1 MELFVEIAILT
12 ADVLI
17 LPAEE
22 TGVNCALYLRSPSK
36 WQDVQKP
43 SITSCNLESRVF
55 AQRMNSM
62 KLRAVILTMMC
73 VGVVTAAIAA
83 EEPSEQVKRM
93 DAAATVLDEI
103 MGTPDKGIPEELLDS
118 AKCIAVIPSMIKI
131 GFVFGGRHGRGIATC
146 RTSSGWS
153 APAPFS
159 VTGGSWGLQIGGE
172 AVDVVMLAMN
182 DQGMEK
188 MLSSKFKIGADA
200 SAAAGPVGRH
210 VQGETDWKM
219 RAEVLTYSRA
229 RGAFAGVTVNGAS
242 ITQDKDGTRI
252 LYGRMIPSAQ
262 ILKGQTKAPEGS
274 HKFLAAVKK
283 YGTQAAVA
291 EASNRR
297 TQTPNTG
304 TQTRALSSTESKG
317 AIEQKLKTE
326 PGLESNDIQ
335 VTLTADV
342 VTLSGSVIS
351 SDERDKAVRI
361 ARSYAGDR
369 EVQDHL
375 TIQTPN

>member
-1 MELFVEIAILT
+1 MRFKVGIL
-12 ADVLI
+12 AVLAATI
-17 LPAEE
+17 LA
-22 TGVNCALYLRSPSK
+22 S
-36 WQDVQKP
+36 
-43 SITSCNLESRVF
+43 
-55 AQRMNSM
+55 
-62 KLRAVILTMMC
+62 TM
-73 VGVVTAAIAA
+73 AIAA

-118 AKCIAVIPSMIKI
+118 AKCVAVIPSMIKI

-172 AVDVVMLAMN
+172 AIDVVMLVMN
-182 DQGMEK
+182 NNGMEK

-210 VQGETDWKM
+210 VEGETDWKM

-229 RGAFAGVTVNGAS
+229 RGAFAGITVNGAS

-262 ILKGQTKAPEGS
+262 ILKGQVKAPEGS
-274 HKFLAAVKK
+274 HTFMGAVKK
-283 YGTQAAVA
+283 YSTQANVA
-291 EASNRR
+291 EASARR
-297 TQTPNTG
+297 TPAEKTG
-304 TQTRALSSTESKG
+304 AQNEALSSREAKSS
-317 AIEQKLKTE
+317 IEEKLKSE
-326 PGLESNDIQ
+326 PGLESKDIQ
-335 VTLTADV
+335 VTLSADAV
-342 VTLSGSVIS
+342 KLSGSVVS
-351 SDERDKAVRI
+351 ADDRDKVVRI

-375 TIQTPN
+375 TIQTP

>member
-1 MELFVEIAILT
+1 MFAMRLKAGIL
-12 ADVLI
+12 AVLAAT
-17 LPAEE
+17 LLA
-22 TGVNCALYLRSPSK
+22 S
-36 WQDVQKP
+36 
-43 SITSCNLESRVF
+43 
-55 AQRMNSM
+55 
-62 KLRAVILTMMC
+62 TM
-73 VGVVTAAIAA
+73 AIAA

-118 AKCIAVIPSMIKI
+118 AKCVAVIPSMIKI

-146 RTSSGWS
+146 RTKSGWS
-153 APAPFS
+153 APAPFT

-172 AVDVVMLAMN
+172 AVDVVMLVMN
-182 DQGMEK
+182 DRGMEK

-210 VQGETDWKM
+210 VEGETDWKM

-262 ILKGQTKAPEGS
+262 ILKGQVKAPEGS
-274 HKFLAAVKK
+274 HKFMAAVKK
-283 YGTQAAVA
+283 YGTEANVA
-291 EASNRR
+291 EASARR
-297 TQTPNTG
+297 VEVKKTDAQNET
-304 TQTRALSSTESKG
+304 LSSREAKG
-317 AIEQKLKTE
+317 AIEEKLRSE
-326 PGLESNDIQ
+326 PGLESKDIQ
-335 VTLTADV
+335 VTLTSDAV
-342 VTLSGSVIS
+342 KLSGSVVS
-351 SDERDKAVRI
+351 ADDRDKAVRI

-375 TIQTPN
+375 TIQNP

>member
-1 MELFVEIAILT
+1 MRFKTGMLAVLT
-12 ADVLI
+12 AAVL
-17 LPAEE
+17 AS
-22 TGVNCALYLRSPSK
+22 T
-36 WQDVQKP
+36 
-43 SITSCNLESRVF
+43 
-55 AQRMNSM
+55 M
-62 KLRAVILTMMC
+62 AV
-73 VGVVTAAIAA
+73 AA

-118 AKCIAVIPSMIKI
+118 AKCVAVIPSMVKI

-146 RTSSGWS
+146 RTASGWS

-172 AVDVVMLAMN
+172 AVDVVMLVMN
-182 DQGMEK
+182 DHGMEK
-188 MLSSKFKIGADA
+188 MLSSKFRIGADA

-210 VQGETDWKM
+210 VEGETDWKM

-252 LYGRMIPSAQ
+252 LYGRMVPSAQ
-262 ILKGQTKAPEGS
+262 ILKGQVKAPEGS
-274 HKFLAAVKK
+274 HQFLATVRK
-283 YGTQAAVA
+283 YATEPNAA
-291 EASNRR
+291 EASDRVQRNDTR
-297 TQTPNTG
+297 
-304 TQTRALSSTESKG
+304 TRASSPTEAKG
-317 AIEQKLKTE
+317 VIEEKLKTE
-326 PGLESNDIQ
+326 PGLDSKDIH
-335 VTLTADV
+335 VTLTPNV
-342 VTLSGSVIS
+342 VTLSGSVAS
-351 SDERDKAVRI
+351 SDDRDKAVSI

-375 TIQTPN
+375 SVQRPD

>member
-1 MELFVEIAILT
+1 MLAASLL
-12 ADVLI
+12 A
-17 LPAEE
+17 
-22 TGVNCALYLRSPSK
+22 S
-36 WQDVQKP
+36 
-43 SITSCNLESRVF
+43 
-55 AQRMNSM
+55 
-62 KLRAVILTMMC
+62 TMA
-73 VGVVTAAIAA
+73 TAAD
-83 EEPSEQVKRM
+83 EPSEQVKRM
-93 DAAATVLDEI
+93 DAAATVLGEI

-118 AKCIAVIPSMIKI
+118 AKCVAVIPSMIKI

-172 AVDVVMLAMN
+172 AIDVVMLVMN
-182 DQGMEK
+182 DNGMEK

-210 VQGETDWKM
+210 VEGETDWKM

-229 RGAFAGVTVNGAS
+229 RGVFAGVTVNGAS

-262 ILKGQTKAPEGS
+262 ILKGRVKAPEGS
-274 HKFLAAVKK
+274 HKFIAAVKK
-283 YGTQAAVA
+283 YGT
-291 EASNRR
+291 EANATEALTRR
-297 TQTPNTG
+297 TAAEKTG
-304 TQTRALSSTESKG
+304 VQNEALSASEAKG
-317 AIEQKLKTE
+317 AIEEKLKSE
-326 PGLESNDIQ
+326 PGLESKDIQ
-335 VTLTADV
+335 VTLTSDAV
-342 VTLSGSVIS
+342 KLSGSVVS
-351 SDERDKAVRI
+351 ADDRDKAVRI

-375 TIQTPN
+375 TIQTP

>member
-1 MELFVEIAILT
+1 MRFKAGIL
-12 ADVLI
+12 
-17 LPAEE
+17 
-22 TGVNCALYLRSPSK
+22 
-36 WQDVQKP
+36 
-43 SITSCNLESRVF
+43 
-55 AQRMNSM
+55 
-62 KLRAVILTMMC
+62 AVMATTFLASTMA
-73 VGVVTAAIAA
+73 VAA

-118 AKCIAVIPSMIKI
+118 AKCVAVIPSMIKI

-146 RTSSGWS
+146 RTKSGWS

-172 AVDVVMLAMN
+172 AIDVVMLVMN
-182 DQGMEK
+182 DNGMEK

-262 ILKGQTKAPEGS
+262 ILKGEVKAPEGS
-274 HKFLAAVKK
+274 RKFLATVRK
-283 YGTQAAVA
+283 YGTEANVTEAAA
-291 EASNRR
+291 RR
-297 TQTPNTG
+297 TETRKTS
-304 TQTRALSSTESKG
+304 TQYEGLSSSEAKG
-317 AIEQKLKTE
+317 AIEGKLRTE
-326 PGLESNDIQ
+326 PGLESKDIQ
-335 VTLTADV
+335 VTLSANAV
-342 VTLSGSVIS
+342 QLSGSVVS
-351 SDERDKAVRI
+351 AQDRDKAVRI
-361 ARSYAGDR
+361 ARLYAGDR
-369 EVQDHL
+369 EVQDRL
-375 TIQTPN
+375 TIQTP

>member
-1 MELFVEIAILT
+1 MRFKVRILAVLT
-12 ADVLI
+12 ATI
-17 LPAEE
+17 LA
-22 TGVNCALYLRSPSK
+22 
-36 WQDVQKP
+36 
-43 SITSCNLESRVF
+43 SI
-55 AQRMNSM
+55 M
-62 KLRAVILTMMC
+62 
-73 VGVVTAAIAA
+73 AIAA

-118 AKCIAVIPSMIKI
+118 AKCVAVIPSMIKI
-131 GFVFGGRHGRGIATC
+131 GFVFGGRHGRGLATC

-172 AVDVVMLAMN
+172 AIDVVMLVMN
-182 DQGMEK
+182 DNGMEK

-262 ILKGQTKAPEGS
+262 ILKGQVKAPEGS
-274 HKFLAAVKK
+274 HKFMAAVKK
-283 YGTQAAVA
+283 YGTEASVGEASARA
-291 EASNRR
+291 EAPKKDARN
-297 TQTPNTG
+297 G
-304 TQTRALSSTESKG
+304 ALSSAEAKG
-317 AIEQKLKTE
+317 AIEERLQSE
-326 PGLESNDIQ
+326 PGLESKDIQ
-335 VTLTADV
+335 VTLTADAV
-342 VTLSGSVIS
+342 KLSGSVVS
-351 SDERDKAVRI
+351 TDDRDKAVRI
-361 ARSYAGDR
+361 ARSYAGGR

-375 TIQTPN
+375 TIQTP

>member
-1 MELFVEIAILT
+1 MKFKLGVFT
-12 ADVLI
+12 VL
-17 LPAEE
+17 AA
-22 TGVNCALYLRSPSK
+22 TF
-36 WQDVQKP
+36 
-43 SITSCNLESRVF
+43 F
-55 AQRMNSM
+55 AS
-62 KLRAVILTMMC
+62 TM
-73 VGVVTAAIAA
+73 AIAA

-93 DAAATVLDEI
+93 DAAGTVLDEI

-118 AKCIAVIPSMIKI
+118 AKCVAVIPSMIKI

-159 VTGGSWGLQIGGE
+159 VTGGSWGLQIGAE
-172 AVDVVMLAMN
+172 AIDVVMLVMN
-182 DQGMEK
+182 DNGMEK

-229 RGAFAGVTVNGAS
+229 RGVFAGVTVNGAS

-262 ILKGQTKAPEGS
+262 ILGGHVKAPEGS
-274 HKFLAAVKK
+274 HKFLATVRK
-283 YGTQAAVA
+283 YGTEANVA
-291 EASNRR
+291 EASARHTEVR
-297 TQTPNTG
+297 KTG
-304 TQTRALSSTESKG
+304 AENEALSSREAKG
-317 AIEQKLKTE
+317 AIEEKLKSE
-326 PGLESNDIQ
+326 PGLESKDIQ
-335 VTLTADV
+335 VTLTADAV
-342 VTLSGSVIS
+342 KLSGSVVS
-351 SDERDKAVRI
+351 ADDRDKAVRI

-375 TIQTPN
+375 TIQTP

>member
-1 MELFVEIAILT
+1 MRSKAGIL
-12 ADVLI
+12 AVLAATF
-17 LPAEE
+17 LAS
-22 TGVNCALYLRSPSK
+22 T
-36 WQDVQKP
+36 
-43 SITSCNLESRVF
+43 
-55 AQRMNSM
+55 M
-62 KLRAVILTMMC
+62 AV
-73 VGVVTAAIAA
+73 AA
-83 EEPSEQVKRM
+83 EEPSDQVKRM

-103 MGTPDKGIPEELLDS
+103 MGAPDKGIPEELLDS
-118 AKCIAVIPSMIKI
+118 AKCVAVIPSMIKI
-131 GFVFGGRHGRGIATC
+131 GFVFGGRHGRGLATC
-146 RTSSGWS
+146 RTTSGWS

-172 AVDVVMLAMN
+172 AVDVVMLVMN
-182 DQGMEK
+182 DNGMEK

-262 ILKGQTKAPEGS
+262 ILKGHVKAPEGS
-274 HKFLAAVKK
+274 HKFMAAVRK
-283 YGTQAAVA
+283 YGTDANVA
-291 EASNRR
+291 EASARP
-297 TQTPNTG
+297 TEIKKTG
-304 TQTRALSSTESKG
+304 TQKGALSSSEAKG
-317 AIEQKLKTE
+317 AIEEKLKSE
-326 PGLESNDIQ
+326 PGLESKDIQ
-335 VTLTADV
+335 VTLTPDAV
-342 VTLSGSVIS
+342 KLSGSVVS
-351 SDERDKAVRI
+351 ADDRDKAVRI

-375 TIQTPN
+375 TIQTP